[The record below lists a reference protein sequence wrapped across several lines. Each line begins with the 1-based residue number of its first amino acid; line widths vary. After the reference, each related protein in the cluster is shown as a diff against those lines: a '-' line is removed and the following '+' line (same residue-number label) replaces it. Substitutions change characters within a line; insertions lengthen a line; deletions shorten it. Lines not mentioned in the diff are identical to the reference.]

1 MSELARI
8 NCRATDERFRIPT
21 VTKATTAD
29 DAPTDAAIANVCGFP
44 LREDRY
50 NITQTKIMCEM
61 LRESIGSMQ
70 QSLKTLESLVAK
82 IDAKNTREKLQ
93 QQIKSMEGALS
104 LRLDELSSIDRM
116 LQISLRQTH
125 RR

>member
-1 MSELARI
+1 
-8 NCRATDERFRIPT
+8 
-21 VTKATTAD
+21 
-29 DAPTDAAIANVCGFP
+29 
-44 LREDRY
+44 
-50 NITQTKIMCEM
+50 MCEM